1 MIHLEPVQ
9 LVSTPHV
16 VSLPNDV
23 ATTDACTTYLK
34 LKGISVFCQEL
45 PNAYSVSPDG
55 LLPVLNIHG
64 RLVSGFMSMCLA
76 IKATKKN
83 PNLELKPEVLQT
95 KNSHHVFFFWLSDA
109 LRNIALY
116 FSWVNPSG
124 VQQTKHTLQKAFP
137 WPVCNITFNRQKMAY
152 EKYMEAIGWLSRGPG
167 EIVEEFD
174 RVCSKVTKVLANDT
188 FVFERKKPGKIDC
201 LLCSYL
207 VTFEKYP
214 VFFSPLLGVI
224 SKYPALRQLVT
235 LLDRSLLSKV

>member
-1 MIHLEPVQ
+1 MVHLEPVQ
-9 LVSTPHV
+9 LVMSPRAF
-16 VSLPNDV
+16 SLPNDI
-23 ATTDACTTYLK
+23 ATTEACRTYLK
-34 LKGISVFCQEL
+34 LKGISVSCREL
-45 PNAYSVSPDG
+45 PNAYAVSPDG

-83 PNLELKPEVLQT
+83 PNLELKSEILQA

-109 LRNIALY
+109 LRNIAIY

-124 VQQTKHTLQKAFP
+124 LQRTKYILQKAFP
-137 WPVCNITFNRQKMAY
+137 WPVCNIIFNRQKLAY
-152 EKYMEAIGWLSRGPG
+152 EKYMEAIGWLSRETG

-174 RVCSKVTKVLANDT
+174 RVCSKVSKVLTNDH

-201 LLCSYL
+201 ILCSYF

-214 VFFSPLLGVI
+214 IFFSPLLGVM
-224 SKYPALRQLVT
+224 SNYPALRQLVT
-235 LLDRSLLSKV
+235 LLERSMLSKI